1 MTERNE
7 LINDI
12 QKLKAERNRLL
23 KQIKD
28 AERWES
34 AAWDSYN
41 ALTEHLNALEKKQKI
56 ARDYWSCS
64 QRDIQNQFEFVVDQ
78 ANKIKK
84 VLKKQ
89 RYDLLEDE
97 INTLMK
103 EIQNLADVL
112 GIEIDELPQNNP
124 FFMLS
129 VEEIDHE

>member
-7 LINDI
+7 LIN
-12 QKLKAERNRLL
+12 
-23 KQIKD
+23 
-28 AERWES
+28 
-34 AAWDSYN
+34 
-41 ALTEHLNALEKKQKI
+41 
-56 ARDYWSCS
+56 
-64 QRDIQNQFEFVVDQ
+64 DIQNQFEFVVDQ
-78 ANKIKK
+78 ANKVKK

-89 RYDLLEDE
+89 QYDLLEDE

-103 EIQNLADVL
+103 EVQNLADVL